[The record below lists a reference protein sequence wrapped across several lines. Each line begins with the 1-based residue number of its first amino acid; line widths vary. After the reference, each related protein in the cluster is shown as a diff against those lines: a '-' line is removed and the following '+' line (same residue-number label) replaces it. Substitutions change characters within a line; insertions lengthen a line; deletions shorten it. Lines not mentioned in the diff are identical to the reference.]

1 MKDVLGTIGIKANM
15 TKKPKITNQNKQI
28 TVSKL
33 NEPYKYLGK
42 LILINSEDPCQFEE
56 IISTYKDI
64 VEKIRECQLPL
75 TFKVCAL
82 NNMALLKVLH
92 YFSNTRFQNNLITDV
107 GNYLTDK
114 VRSLFM
120 LYKSNTK
127 DVIFLSRSHGF
138 IGVKLFFISLLLYE
152 SFFHC

>member
-1 MKDVLGTIGIKANM
+1 M
-15 TKKPKITNQNKQI
+15 
-28 TVSKL
+28 
-33 NEPYKYLGK
+33 
-42 LILINSEDPCQFEE
+42 INSEDPCQFEE

-64 VEKIRECQLPL
+64 VEKICECQLPL